1 MKMESVKPD
10 VGAALP
16 GVALLNDLQRIH
28 QLVHEPVEF
37 TDLPPRRRYAFW
49 TPQQSA
55 SAEHALEAASTEQV
69 AALQLLSE
77 GAAFRRY
84 GTTISIQD
92 KLKILGGQYCD
103 DVVFEPGRAGR
114 PHGQVLG
121 HLARL
126 SQQMLSSWLGAPAA
140 PLKQT

>member
-1 MKMESVKPD
+1 MKKMESVKSD
-10 VGAALP
+10 DGAALP

-37 TDLPPRRRYAFW
+37 TDLPRRRYAFW
-49 TPQQSA
+49 PDRQSA
-55 SAEHALEAASTEQV
+55 SAEHAVEAADAQQV

-84 GTTISIQD
+84 GTAISIQD

-103 DVVFEPGRAGR
+103 DVVCEPGRAGR
-114 PHGQVLG
+114 PHDQVLG

-126 SQQMLSSWLGAPAA
+126 AQQMLSSWLGAPAA

>member
-10 VGAALP
+10 DGTALLEVALP
-16 GVALLNDLQRIH
+16 NDLQLIH

-37 TDLPPRRRYAFW
+37 TDLPRRRYVFW
-49 TPQQSA
+49 PDRQSA
-55 SAEHALEAASTEQV
+55 SAEHAVEAANAQQV

-77 GAAFRRY
+77 GAALRGY
-84 GTTISIQD
+84 GTAISIQD
-92 KLKILGGQYCD
+92 KLKILSGQYCD
-103 DVVFEPGRAGR
+103 DVVFEPARAGR

>member
-37 TDLPPRRRYAFW
+37 TDLPPRRRCAFW
-49 TPQQSA
+49 TAQQSA

>member
-10 VGAALP
+10 DGT
-16 GVALLNDLQRIH
+16 ALLEVVLPNDLQLIH

-37 TDLPPRRRYAFW
+37 TDLPRRRYAFW
-49 TPQQSA
+49 TAQQSA

-84 GTTISIQD
+84 GTTLSIQD

-103 DVVFEPGRAGR
+103 DVVFEPGRAGK
-114 PHGQVLG
+114 PHRQVLA